1 MAVFIRSFFFF
12 FFFFVGDTDLSKH
25 VQASIYRDYTWN
37 AFSLFLI
44 LKQKVGKNYVLPG
57 ICNNVCA
64 SRYLTTCRH
73 TCHAHYVFDL
83 VIVFTHRWFHKDFV
97 TNEPVARTTSHMFTL
112 FLDFRYFLAI
122 DIAVS
127 NINDNIVF
135 MMFMIEITV

>member
-97 TNEPVARTTSHMFTL
+97 TNEPVARTTCLTCLPFSLIF
-112 FLDFRYFLAI
+112 
-122 DIAVS
+122 DIFWQLILLLVIS
-127 NINDNIVF
+127 
-135 MMFMIEITV
+135 MII